1 MAELHPLYRR
11 FGVALQPDEADA
23 LDRAAT
29 ARGMT
34 PNDLLRE
41 VVVGFLRR
49 PKSHPGPA
57 DPVTAAA
64 VAATAASLE
73 RTTRMLLQLLPT
85 AEAMQE
91 VQAHTRESLAA
102 LSQAMGAAIGAIV
115 PLEDDDSG
123 AAFGLNK
130 R

>member
-29 ARGMT
+29 ARGVT

-49 PKSHPGPA
+49 PESHPGPA

-85 AEAMQE
+85 VEAMQE
-91 VQAHTRESLAA
+91 VQAHTRESLHA

>member
-11 FGVALQPDEADA
+11 FGVALQPDEAEA

-34 PNDLLRE
+34 PNDLLRD

-49 PKSHPGPA
+49 PEAHPGLA
-57 DPVTAAA
+57 DPVTAVA

-73 RTTRMLLQLLPT
+73 RTTRMVLQLVPT
-85 AEAMQE
+85 VEAMQD
-91 VQAHTRESLAA
+91 VQAHTRESLEA
-102 LSQAMGAAIGAIV
+102 LAQAMGAAIGAIV

>member
-23 LDRAAT
+23 LDQVAA
-29 ARGMT
+29 ARGVT

-41 VVVGFLRR
+41 VVIGFLRR
-49 PKSHPGPA
+49 PEAHPGPA

-85 AEAMQE
+85 AAAMQE
-91 VQAHTRESLAA
+91 AQAHTRESLEA

-115 PLEDDDSG
+115 PLEDDDGG

>member
-23 LDRAAT
+23 LDLLAA
-29 ARGMT
+29 ARGVT
-34 PNDLLRE
+34 PSDLLRE

-49 PKSHPGPA
+49 PETHPGPT
-57 DPVTAAA
+57 DPVTATA
-64 VAATAASLE
+64 VAATAAGLE

-85 AEAMQE
+85 AAAMQE

-115 PLEDDDSG
+115 PLEDDDGG